1 MCNNKAFSLT
11 AENEKTSRIE
21 NQAKWASSYFREV
34 GEMNELA
41 AAFFKSWRPDI
52 NNFQGLEDGTG
63 RAPLQRG
70 WVHTLLSTLGMK
82 WRKDAGT
89 PGFWKYQVSH
99 YHSRSLALISQN
111 IIFPPG
117 FMSSDEVGGGGGSKY
132 TFLLPEPRIR
142 EGAY

>member
-11 AENEKTSRIE
+11 AENEKTSGIE
-21 NQAKWASSYFREV
+21 NQAKWASSYFRGV

-41 AAFFKSWRPDI
+41 AAFFKSLRPDI
-52 NNFQGLEDGTG
+52 NNFQGLGDGTG
-63 RAPLQRG
+63 RAPLQCG
-70 WVHTLLSTLGMK
+70 WIYTLLSTLGMK
-82 WRKDAGT
+82 WRMPGL
-89 PGFWKYQVSH
+89 PGFWKCQVSH
-99 YHSRSLALISQN
+99 DHSRSLALISQN

-117 FMSSDEVGGGGGSKY
+117 FMSSAEVGGGGGSKD